1 MTDEAIL
8 VHETELPIPMTCA
21 EGTGIEKGAS
31 LILANPI
38 TVTTHAAND
47 EALFAG
53 IAAEEK
59 IASDGKT
66 KIPVYRGGVFILT
79 GSAAISAGN
88 PIAFSGTA
96 QRFKAAD
103 ATTLGS
109 KCVGIALEDCGG
121 NGETFLAEIRPGIG
135 GSLGLS

>member
-1 MTDEAIL
+1 MADEATL
-8 VHETELPIPMTCA
+8 MWETEIPLPFTCA
-21 EGTGIEKGAS
+21 DGAGIEKGAS
-31 LILANPI
+31 LILANPM

-59 IASDGKT
+59 IADDGKT
-66 KIPVYRGGVFILT
+66 TIPVYRGGIFKVT

-96 QRFKAAD
+96 QRFKATD
-103 ATTLGS
+103 ASTLGS

-121 NGETFLAEIRPGIG
+121 NGETFIAEIRPGIG
-135 GSLGLS
+135 GSLGLT